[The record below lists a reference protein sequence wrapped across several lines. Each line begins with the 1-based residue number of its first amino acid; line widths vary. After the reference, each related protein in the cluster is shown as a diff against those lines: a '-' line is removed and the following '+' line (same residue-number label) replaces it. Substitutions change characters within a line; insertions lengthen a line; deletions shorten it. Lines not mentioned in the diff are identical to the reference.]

1 MNFAKYLE
9 QQTHEDRQAFIIHY
23 PSLSGKTQFIQK
35 ACQVM
40 PSIHYVDF
48 LEYTLANPGL
58 SSLENIDLSRFKSL
72 LLDLDKSQSEETSAL
87 VIDQADFM
95 FNTWD
100 ADEKQEFIHWLRA
113 SMRTPSVVKR
123 TFIFVIQTDGLISS
137 ATLTNT
143 RNQSRILALNELD
156 AF

>member
-23 PSLSGKTQFIQK
+23 PRLSGKTQFIQK
-35 ACQVM
+35 ACQVI
-40 PSIHYVDF
+40 SGFYYID
-48 LEYTLANPGL
+48 LLDYTLTNPDL

-100 ADEKQEFIHWLRA
+100 ADEKQEFIHWLRT
-113 SMRTPSVVKR
+113 SLRTPSVVKKLL
-123 TFIFVIQTDGLISS
+123 FLLFKQM
-137 ATLTNT
+137 A
-143 RNQSRILALNELD
+143 
-156 AF
+156 